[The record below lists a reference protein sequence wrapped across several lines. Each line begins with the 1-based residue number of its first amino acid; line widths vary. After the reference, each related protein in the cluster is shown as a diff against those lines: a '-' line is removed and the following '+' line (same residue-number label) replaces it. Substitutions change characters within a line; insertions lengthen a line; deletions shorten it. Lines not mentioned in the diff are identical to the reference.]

1 MITPIDA
8 KDVSRITSGQVII
21 ELVSAVKE
29 LIDNSI
35 DAGADKI
42 EVTFGEYGTKFL
54 EITDNGCGID
64 VSDYE
69 ALCLKYHTS
78 KLSSFEELSL
88 VSSLGF
94 RGEAM
99 SSLCSV
105 ATISVVTSSKS
116 TFPRAT
122 QLTYDNMG
130 KLKNKKSS
138 VTGKKG
144 TSVTMTD
151 LFKDLPVR
159 LKNFNKHSKRE
170 YTKSLSLIIA
180 YLLAYTNIRFTVFS
194 IGANGRRQMVLG
206 TPGGLTKL
214 TDVMVSVYGSNGQ
227 YGLLPLEIEEL
238 KIEARFRLNTDYA
251 PTKLAL
257 KLLGVI
263 SDSSFGM
270 GRSSTDRQFI
280 SINKR
285 PVVHKKLAKIINEVY
300 RSFNATQSPVFV
312 LNLELDTHFLDIN
325 ITPDKR
331 SVMIHTEELILDVI
345 REQLTAFY
353 ESKNNVVPMSTVG
366 TLCMGSSQNK
376 RPRLSSR
383 KESSD
388 ELENPGEKPLTP
400 VKMES
405 YMPRIVSGKS
415 DTIGEESGLFVE
427 STAEN
432 SSSEEEEIFEMEN
445 SDQEISKT
453 IEEASEIASEAGEK
467 VIEKITSDDE
477 TNSQE
482 IFSEE
487 ERYSRREV
495 KTNEELHTSKVPRTR
510 RESTKEQC
518 NSENIED
525 EKEDFIVTYS
535 SQEPKIPNRE
545 PPVID
550 TLEDLNDDDDS
561 DVASVSENKST
572 LVLVRNEDNPST
584 SQKSTDTPPLADLD
598 DTEPSFIVYT
608 LRADFNVNI
617 EDLRIL
623 PNESPDPQATELAAL
638 RDINQT
644 MEVKKLDFCDMRIVG
659 QFNSG
664 FIIVTHQD
672 RLFIVDQH
680 ALDEIYNYERLMKS
694 LVLRAQ
700 PLVVP
705 RVLELSP
712 IDEMRMLEFS
722 SLLSKNGFK
731 IVEDTSAPPGRKIRL
746 MAVPVLKNVV
756 FDDGDLHELVN
767 KLHENC
773 SLGKDVVA
781 GVRCTKTERTI
792 ALRACRLSIMIGL
805 ALLIPTMESVVL
817 HLSTLD
823 RPWNCPHGRPTFRHL
838 ADLEGRGFQ
847 DDYKL

>member
-64 VSDYE
+64 ASDYE

-170 YTKSLSLIIA
+170 YSKSLSLIIA

-227 YGLLPLEIEEL
+227 YGLKPLEIEEL

-366 TLCMGSSQNK
+366 TLCMGSSQTK

-383 KESSD
+383 EECSD
-388 ELENPGEKPLTP
+388 ELENPVKKPLTP

-405 YMPRIVSGKS
+405 YTPRIVPGKS
-415 DTIGEESGLFVE
+415 DTIGDKSGLFVE
-427 STAEN
+427 SSAEN

-445 SDQEISKT
+445 TDQEISKT
-453 IEEASEIASEAGEK
+453 IEEASEIAPEAGEK
-467 VIEKITSDDE
+467 VIEKNTSEDE

-487 ERYSRREV
+487 ERYSRCEV
-495 KTNEELHTSKVPRTR
+495 KTNEELHTLKVPRTR

-518 NSENIED
+518 NSENFED
-525 EKEDFIVTYS
+525 EKEDFIVTVS
-535 SQEPKIPNRE
+535 SQEPKFPDRE
-545 PPVID
+545 PPAID
-550 TLEDLNDDDDS
+550 TLEDLNNDDS

-598 DTEPSFIVYT
+598 DTEPSFIVYA

-623 PNESPDPQATELAAL
+623 PDESPDPQATELAAL

-731 IVEDTSAPPGRKIRL
+731 IAEDTGAPPGRKIRL

-847 DDYKL
+847 EDYKL